1 MTIILYF
8 LNSFINH
15 IHIRHLLLIQA
26 FFRDRLSH
34 LSKIKTLYRVQKLFI

>member
-8 LNSFINH
+8 LHSLIDLTY
-15 IHIRHLLLIQA
+15 IRHLLLIQA
-26 FFRDRLSH
+26 FFRDRPSH